1 MSTALTEGIR
11 VDVTP
16 RYIAEASDPE
26 AGRWMFGYEVTLSNE
41 GDRAVQLLSRHWVIT
56 DGENRRQEV
65 RGPGVV
71 GQQPVLL
78 PGERFTYA
86 SGCPLPT
93 PVGTMHG
100 RYEMRRIDS
109 GERFDATIAPFRL
122 AVPGALH

>member
-1 MSTALTEGIR
+1 MSTALTEGVR
-11 VDVTP
+11 VEVTP

-26 AGRWMFGYEVTLSNE
+26 AGRWMFAYEVTLSNE
-41 GDRAVQLLSRHWVIT
+41 GDTAVQLLSRHWVIT
-56 DGENRRQEV
+56 DGENREQEV

-78 PGERFTYA
+78 PGGQYTYA

-100 RYEMRRIDS
+100 SYEMCRIDS
-109 GERFDATIAPFRL
+109 GERFDAKIAPFRL
-122 AVPGALH
+122 AVPGSLH